1 MECFVTVVFAHILVG
16 ALASRHIMTANL
28 QQEPSPAPSPSL
40 SIIMTETDDA
50 MNNVPVCQEPDRYFA
65 ESMIPH
71 HQGAIRMAQWE
82 LNYGSNAQLLNIS
95 QSVITSQTNEVQ
107 KMKNYLTLIPGCASD
122 SAPSSNMIMS
132 PGMQMNVGSSMGMQM
147 DMMSPSKQSSEAASS
162 IALTPSEAAF
172 ANSMD
177 SMMAPMPA
185 PLTGN
190 PDRDFALEMSKH
202 HQAAI
207 DMANVELKYGSYQPL
222 LTMAHDIIASQSM
235 ELMQFKNILFVQY
248 AVSA

>member
-1 MECFVTVVFAHILVG
+1 MADCARVKFFVIVVSAHLLTGDSV
-16 ALASRHIMTANL
+16 
-28 QQEPSPAPSPSL
+28 PAPSPTL
-40 SIIMTETDDA
+40 SIIMMETDDA
-50 MNNVPVCQEPDRYFA
+50 MNGVPVCQNPDRYFA

-82 LNYGSNAQLLNIS
+82 LMYGSNAQLLNIS
-95 QSVITSQTNEVQ
+95 RSIITSQSDEVKEMQ
-107 KMKNYLTLIPGCASD
+107 KYLTLIPGCASD
-122 SAPSSNMIMS
+122 SAPSSSKVMS
-132 PGMQMNVGSSMGMQM
+132 PGTQMNMDSGIQMGMGSADMQMG
-147 DMMSPSKQSSEAASS
+147 MMSPGKQSSEAASP
-162 IALTPSEAAF
+162 IALTPSEAAY
-172 ANSMD
+172 ATSMD

-207 DMANVELKYGSYQPL
+207 NMANVELKYGSYQPL
-222 LTMAHDIIASQSM
+222 LTMAHEIIKSQSG
-235 ELMQFKNILFVQY
+235 ELVEFKKILSDQY